1 MKPYMCLLQ
10 ADDTV
15 LHKAAE
21 HGHSNLL
28 QLFISAGM
36 SVDIKGHVS

>member
-10 ADDTV
+10 AGDTV
-15 LHKAAE
+15 LHIAAE

-36 SVDIKGHVS
+36 SADIKGLVS